1 MSENNISEFER
12 DDHGEIAS
20 NLQARLE
27 QLRKLYGQKDA
38 EGLLTS
44 MIEEEFSGKIAAVS
58 SFGAESAVLL
68 SLISKV
74 SKETPIIFLETGKHF
89 SETLEYKDLLVSSL
103 GLTNVRSVRP
113 SSAHLVED
121 DPRGE
126 LWRINSDY
134 CCHIRKVLPLEKSLD
149 SFEAWITGRKR
160 FQSESREEL
169 QTIELIGKQIK
180 ITPLATW
187 NSAQLKEYFVTH
199 NLPKHPLI
207 LKNYL
212 SIGCAPC
219 TSPVALGGDQRSGR
233 WANEEKTECGIHRAT

>member
-1 MSENNISEFER
+1 MSEKIISEFEQ
-12 DDHGEIAS
+12 DDHGDITSSLQLKLEHLR
-20 NLQARLE
+20 NLYE
-27 QLRKLYGQKDA
+27 QKDA

-44 MIEEEFSGKIAAVS
+44 MIEKEFLGKIAAVS
-58 SFGAESAVLL
+58 SFGADSAVLL

-89 SETLEYKDLLVSSL
+89 PETLEYRDLLISKL
-103 GLTNVRSVRP
+103 GLTNVRSVKP
-113 SSAHLVED
+113 SSADLIED

-126 LWRINSDY
+126 LWNINTDY

-160 FQSESREEL
+160 FQSRSREQL
-169 QTIELIGKQIK
+169 QTFELIGKQIK
-180 ITPLATW
+180 VNPLATW
-187 NSAQLKEYFVTH
+187 NSAQLKEYFVKH

-219 TSPVALGGDQRSGR
+219 TSPVTVGCDQRSGR
-233 WANEEKTECGIHRAT
+233 WADKKKTECGIHRAT